1 MSEEQPA
8 LRPLPAHPYEH
19 HVRKKARVH
28 IDYHVELLGHRYS
41 VPHRLAGEQVEV
53 RYTEAV
59 VEIFHE
65 GLRVA
70 SHVRSHLRGKA
81 TTDLAH
87 MPPAHQAYADWNPE
101 RFERWARTI
110 GPETERLIRA
120 VLAGYPHPALAYRS
134 CLGILRLAERYEPC
148 RLERAAARSLA
159 FGGATYKSVSHVLKA
174 GLDREAAGATRSRP
188 EPLFHEN
195 LRGADYFK
203 S

>member
-1 MSEEQPA
+1 M
-8 LRPLPAHPYEH
+8 
-19 HVRKKARVH
+19 H

-41 VPHRLAGEQVEV
+41 VPYQLAGEAVEV

-59 VEIFHE
+59 VEIFSE

-70 SHVRSHLRGKA
+70 SHVRSFLKTGA
-81 TTDLAH
+81 TTDFSH
-87 MPPAHQAYADWNPE
+87 MPPAHQAVADWSPE
-101 RFERWARTI
+101 RFERWARTV
-110 GPETERLIRA
+110 GPQTERLIAA

-134 CLGILRLAERYEPC
+134 CLGILRLAERYEPS

-159 FGGATYKSVSHVLKA
+159 FGGASYKSVSHVLKA
-174 GLDREAAGATRSRP
+174 GLDREALPAARPRP